1 MKPLN
6 MPCMG
11 SLNILLTFSFKNFKC
26 SQHNKFFEVNLYQV
40 DPHNKHHWR
49 SDIARP
55 GSEIDI

>member
-1 MKPLN
+1 